1 MTDFAAMRAAD
12 LARRQAKRNNGRRGA
27 GESFNVIIDGNV
39 VMTTGSTRDARR
51 RIGTGSGIVTN
62 SKGVVV
68 MAVKGGHE

>member
-12 LARRQAKRNNGRRGA
+12 LARRQAKRTGRRKD
-27 GESFNVIIDGNV
+27 GESFNVIIGGNT

-62 SKGVVV
+62 SKGIVV
-68 MAVKGGHE
+68 MSVKGGHE

>member
-12 LARRQAKRNNGRRGA
+12 LARRAKRNNGRRGA

-39 VMTTGSTRDARR
+39 VMTTASTRDARR